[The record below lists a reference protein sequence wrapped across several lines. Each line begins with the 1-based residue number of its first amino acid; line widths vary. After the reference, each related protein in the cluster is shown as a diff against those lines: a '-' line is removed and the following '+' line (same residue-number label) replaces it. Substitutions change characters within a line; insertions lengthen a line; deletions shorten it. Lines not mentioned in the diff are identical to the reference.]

1 MSGVLRGLE
10 TARMNEAELAAYC
23 RSKGLFVEQVVAWR
37 EDCSNNF
44 DEEIG
49 NLKGQLLRDFCVREI
64 GPSIYNQAVPDA
76 QTVMQEKVAEL
87 ETNCYETEFAYWQKK
102 R

>member
-1 MSGVLRGLE
+1 MAIKLSKDTEERLLTSLQR
-10 TARMNEAELAAYC
+10 YC
-23 RSKGLFVEQVVAWR
+23 ANS
-37 EDCSNNF
+37 F

-49 NLKGQLLRDFCVREI
+49 NLKAQLLLDFCLREI
-64 GPSIYNQAVPDA
+64 GPSIYNQAVQDA
-76 QTVMQEKVAEL
+76 QKVMQEKVMEL

>member
-1 MSGVLRGLE
+1 MAIKLVKDVEERL
-10 TARMNEAELAAYC
+10 LASLQRYC
-23 RSKGLFVEQVVAWR
+23 A
-37 EDCSNNF
+37 NNF

-49 NLKGQLLRDFCVREI
+49 NLKAQLLLDFCLREI
-64 GPSIYNQAVPDA
+64 GPSIYNQAVQDA
-76 QTVMQEKVAEL
+76 QKVMQEKVTEL